1 MMMIFCGFFLG
12 VAWAMFG
19 FLVWDGIKFRKELKA
34 RLDRTFQRSS
44 TMESAMEMKLDL
56 NNPSSPVVRRFI
68 YELRKLAKDDEELAS
83 VLRSFS

>member
-34 RLDRTFQRSS
+34 GLDRRLDISMDTSREYF
-44 TMESAMEMKLDL
+44 AKLKKEGRL
-56 NNPSSPVVRRFI
+56 TGVGG
-68 YELRKLAKDDEELAS
+68 RKSGYWDVS
-83 VLRSFS
+83 G